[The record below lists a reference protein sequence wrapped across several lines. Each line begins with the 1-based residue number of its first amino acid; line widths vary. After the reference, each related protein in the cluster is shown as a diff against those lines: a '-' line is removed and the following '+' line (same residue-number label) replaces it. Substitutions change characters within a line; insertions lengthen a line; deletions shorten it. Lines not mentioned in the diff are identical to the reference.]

1 MTNWIKKLTNI
12 DIYKLKNRRIKY
24 FKKIWY
30 IVKDLYNW
38 IKSKEIKWDISINQI
53 ALRYKLDPRTV
64 KNYFK
69 WFVKEDLKYKNSIS
83 FDDYDILTIERTI
96 EFIWLFNLL
105 KTKHKKIIT
114 FLLYESWIIQSS

>member
-38 IKSKEIKWDISINQI
+38 IKSRELNWDISINKI

-64 KNYFK
+64 KKYFK
-69 WFVKEDLKYKNSIS
+69 WFVKEDLRYKNSIR
-83 FDDYDILTIERTI
+83 FDDYDLLTIERTI
-96 EFIWLFNLL
+96 EFIGVFNLL

-114 FLLYESWIIQSS
+114 FLLYESWIIQNY